1 MISGNDLAGEL
12 LDLGKAI
19 GLFDGSGNLQ
29 TSWFDN
35 PLNSI
40 ESLLSD
46 STQRAAF
53 LDLLNALLPP
63 AQVTDVS
70 TGESW
75 HPLLGDQPR
84 GNAYLTVQ
92 SNGSVTFGFAG
103 LFQSDDTATPLASLR
118 AHLPIVSFSGS
129 TVSAIAGTSDGPL
142 EFSLR
147 LHLGWRF
154 GTDPLGLDSVV
165 VDALLAPLPP
175 GSASANLV
183 ITLEQL
189 QLDTSGP
196 KDVVLDP
203 NNLTSEAVQLITGL
217 LHEKLSRLAGPTGEA
232 ASLVNHLLPL
242 LGFGTDGIPQFPF
255 AQLGDPSALNNWFA
269 SLLQGSGTPPIVAW
283 LGHLAGLLGAG
294 GTTVSGSGTLSDPW
308 TVMVLPIGSVAGS
321 GVSLTLATQTVS
333 SLTSLLP
340 GLAVTIV
347 PGGANPPLRIEAAAT
362 IASIPIV
369 GVGSATILP
378 AASITAIAPGDAAS
392 GDLVSNA
399 TITVASAEA
408 GLAWNGSALQP
419 LLELLNVTLL
429 GTHYDKLDL
438 TNTDSVAQ
446 AATAA
451 VKAALMSAIGSTGP
465 GAHLAALAGIVPPAN
480 DSTSPHSVDLVAM
493 VANPAQA
500 IGAFHRSVLLDAT
513 HNWSFLLEE
522 ITALAGITNS
532 VSGSGTRND
541 PWRVSLAA
549 PGGAIDI
556 ELAAWNAQ
564 TSGVANDPQKL
575 RLGLRAGIPQ
585 TAWNFWWLCELLAFD
600 LPQTGS
606 GTVSL
611 MAGQEAHAE
620 ITSVPSLPNVGGL
633 SISVGD
639 FSADM
644 SWTPGQSMMW
654 SSGLDNIQVSFAGA
668 SVTVAS
674 LKFPSAAAF
683 NVSNPSSIA
692 AALGV
697 SVGDLET
704 LLRLMLAR
712 AAYSWGGM
720 QGFALAGL
728 LGVHAGLPGVQSDW
742 PMLAD
747 PGAAGSLLSDPFT
760 ALRNWLA
767 AIAVNTSS
775 DGSAFLPVALSSLR
789 AFLTGAVPS
798 SPGAA
803 LPSFGLPL
811 SGSGTYDD
819 PWTLPLTS
827 DVTSSLDA
835 LVWLEP
841 AGPPPAW
848 AKPLI
853 NAATT
858 AADLPSLIAIAQQL
872 GAFVPDLA
880 AAFKNADAGLISGS
894 LVGLDDYFSSSDGV
908 VPLISAVP
916 TSGSWT
922 AGTTLSSA
930 HPALPADPSA
940 IQQILAQ
947 IDTWAGGAGSS
958 RTVLLL
964 GPAFSDHTI
973 WQTLLGNGNLHGT
986 TDPTANF
993 NLRVPGLDPSAVG
1006 LTTVTANV
1014 NYYTADLNDDGTGDL
1029 TSLTA
1034 QIARVVA
1041 RIQQLTSATQV
1052 VLVGHSTAGVAAR
1065 AFTAA
1070 NPALVAGLI
1079 TLGSP
1084 HLGADL
1090 PYFDDPYQ
1098 ADAVRAAQS
1107 MRPSMPAGA
1116 LRDAFDH
1123 VVQALDGYLASS
1135 NPAQL
1140 PTASPYPIGSFA
1152 DPGSTDTG
1160 GRPALALGSQLPGA
1174 LLGFFQT
1181 TFSALATAA
1190 ANPVTT
1196 PPAPTHLAFG
1206 VRSHLDFYGTVT
1218 GQYAVNVS
1226 LRADAFRIALQK
1238 GAADPPRPAYGLAV
1252 RAQVTNPDGW
1262 LVGASG
1268 AFAGVGLPQVDV
1280 RVKWMEMGVD
1290 ITSGTGG
1297 MTVTPQLGLHQVSFH
1312 GPVSASAAWNDIN
1325 AQALFGA
1332 VFQKLSNPAPLAGSN
1347 IGLLLDV
1354 LTNLGVAVADPH
1366 GGVGVSADAFA
1377 AIQSDAAGYLS
1388 SKLAAAFDAGIPGFS
1403 GPAGGP
1409 WSSPLGILPV
1419 EVYLSQNPW
1428 TVGVRTSAG
1437 VAYTLAGSAGF
1448 VFDGS
1453 VTLPN
1458 FQPKLDAGFLIGA
1471 LTLMWSSATNQLT
1484 ADASPWLGP
1493 LTLIPAPSPGTVE
1506 KALNDALPRL
1516 LFSSAA
1522 SAIFESLMGPGFKV
1536 PPLDLFF
1543 SSTSSVMSQPSAV
1556 GNSGGNGLD
1565 SARITQLLQ
1574 IINNALGFPAGPG
1587 LSLPGGLQLTASGAG
1602 TDASPTT
1609 LQLATTS
1616 AIGGVVGVTAGVS
1629 FDSTMHITPSGNV
1642 SLTIGLPG
1650 TGWGGVVITFG
1661 ASASGVSLVVAP
1673 QATGVAPIQIL
1684 PTFSG
1689 LGALAGAAEALLPQ
1703 ALDALVGAI
1712 GTSTIMTL
1720 VLDVAAAFN
1729 IYDSVGGFA
1738 AHADELK
1745 TLLQTNWLAGFNSA
1759 EQTAAA
1765 NAIASL
1771 FSGTSPL
1778 AGVLPGTVSAT
1789 SGTVKWALPLGG
1801 SDSGNLALTLG
1812 WDGSGPTVLV
1822 GLSSVKLGDGA
1833 LAIDAAAGYAKGN
1846 IAISTGFALHL
1857 ENAIG
1862 IALAPTLM
1870 VSETGGKFQL
1880 EFYPLA
1886 DGTANGPITIDLL
1899 PPAVHMGAG
1908 GAIGIVNQWLIPLVA
1923 DMLFTATQSSLN
1935 SPLWTGGP
1943 TLQAVLIG
1951 SHVAQSG
1958 GGGVVVNPSIPDIS
1972 TIITGLISTLV
1983 TGVSIAIT
1991 DTINLALAND
2001 GGRLGVR
2008 IYGAQA
2014 FDIGNYSLSLLFGA
2028 PTDWGSNFDTG
2039 AAVYLFDSSGG
2050 NFTFNPGMIIAGL
2063 GLGLTGQDDAPL
2075 INTDGFRLG
2084 GARLYSFFHAE
2095 FGSGFTFDSLGAGVE
2110 LDALGLPLGQA
2121 TGGNVGGNNP
2131 VAASLLQ
2138 SDGGDNDAGDTQSVN
2153 PALDVA
2159 AWYWSAPTGDATFH
2173 ILFQDN
2179 NQPIWIGVHAQFGP
2193 IYIEQIG
2200 LVPNGNTSCSMVL
2213 DASVKIDGLTGEV
2226 DELGVTIPYKSIT
2239 TPGDWTLDLK
2249 GIALGFQSP
2258 EVTIAGALLK
2268 NDSGPAIEYD
2278 GMLLVQ
2284 VTEFGIV
2291 AVGAYSKPTDAQGG
2305 YTSIFIFAGVFI
2317 IIGIPPIIEID
2328 AFGLGVGYNRE
2339 LIVPDDMNKIPS
2351 FVLVAALDDGGAM
2364 ANDPMGELM
2373 QISTSM
2379 PAKRGSF
2386 WLAVGLHGTTF
2397 VIVHV
2402 TAIVYVAL
2410 DSGMEIGLIG
2420 VARMA
2425 IPSDDTALVSVELA
2439 LKARYSSA
2447 EGVLSIQAQLTDNS
2461 YLLAPDCQ
2469 LTGGFAYFMWFP
2481 EGQFVLTLGGYNPH
2495 FQVPTQFPNVPRL
2508 GFNWGL
2514 PIGATIKG
2522 QSYFALTNTCIMAG
2536 ARLDLTWGASCANV
2550 WFTAYADFLIS
2561 WDPFYYNIDIGIS
2574 VGASLSITICFFGCV
2589 TIGISIS
2596 IGATLTIEGPPLHGT
2611 ATLDL
2616 DVCSLTVSFGPD
2628 PNPQPDYI
2636 SDWGTF
2642 ATKYLYGGDPNGNAF
2657 AVNVLTGLAPPEPS
2671 GGQPAPGTE
2680 DKPWKLT
2687 SEFSFQCD
2695 TKMPATVSNDFVF
2708 GDQTP
2713 NVHSIDL
2720 APMNKESVDSRTVI
2734 TLQGKN
2740 GSGWTTLTLGNS
2752 DPRFNV
2758 DELHWSIAPT
2768 VGKVSEATWHWND
2781 PTNMPAAANT
2791 LPAITNVQIVGF
2803 AVTEGQSVLIPIAK
2817 LIFYGNSRP
2826 LPFAVPW
2833 DITTFKSY
2841 GTGADSLAVL
2851 GSQLNS
2857 GSTLS
2862 IASQVLS
2869 GGSGFFSQQRVASG
2883 LPENGLQPMA
2893 VRALKLNRS
2902 APPLLTPLSTGLTMK
2917 PVGLANPPVIVEVP
2931 PVAPVPLQAPR
2942 LRAVLQARP
2951 QPVADT
2957 PPALRTS
2964 VTKVAAAANV
2974 ARMAAPQVMT
2984 VASRLQRVP
2993 APNAAR
2999 ATRLASASRTIRS
3012 TELAWTSGAAPQEQ
3026 VTNAEQDLG
3035 ANGVSVPAGTTHLWD
3050 VPAGASSQFVVTGS
3064 AAFRITFLT
3073 RGGSVISDSEYAAG
3087 NSAGIAVPARCG
3099 MVAITCLGVPP
3110 TPLAS
3115 LAPAFGAVS
3124 FAAAPAG
3131 QMVATGWELH
3141 NLLPQVGA
3149 TSILGRGACVLLPQ
3163 THSPARKKQAVS
3175 SAMVNLSDAL
3185 ATQAGVETWL
3195 PATTGVVMILLDQQD
3210 PSAAADGDLGLAVN
3224 GATLSTSPI
3233 RILGGR
3239 RRALLYDV
3247 QQVTTVADHITVAVA
3262 SLSGWRFSGV
3272 IGLSGK
3278 AQEWGVRF
3286 NGKIPEQLVPDG
3298 PLTPNGSVTV
3308 RMVSAPGGT
3317 S

>member
-46 STQRAAF
+46 RTQRAAF
-53 LDLLNALLPP
+53 LDLLDAFLPP
-63 AQVTDVS
+63 AQVADVP

-92 SNGSVTFGFAG
+92 KNGAVTFGFAG
-103 LFQSDDTATPLASLR
+103 LFQSDDSATPFASLR

-129 TVSAIAGTSDGPL
+129 TVAAIAGTSDGPL

-147 LHLGWRF
+147 LHLGWQF
-154 GTDPLGLDSVV
+154 GMDPLGLHSVV

-175 GSASANLV
+175 GSASANLR

-189 QLDTSGP
+189 QLDSSGA

-217 LHEKLSRLAGPTGEA
+217 LHERLSRLAGPTGEA
-232 ASLVNHLLPL
+232 ASLVDHLLPL

-255 AQLGDPSALNNWFA
+255 AQLGDPNALNNWFA
-269 SLLQGSGTPPIVAW
+269 SLLQGAGTAPIVAW

-294 GTTVSGSGTLSDPW
+294 SSPTVSGSGTVSDPW
-308 TVMVLPIGSVAGS
+308 TVMVLPIGSAAGS
-321 GVSLTLATQTVS
+321 GVSLTLARQTIS

-340 GLAVTIV
+340 GLAVTVV

-362 IASIPIV
+362 IASIPIA
-369 GVGSATILP
+369 GIGSATILP
-378 AASITAIAPGDAAS
+378 AASITAIAPGNAA
-392 GDLVSNA
+392 GGNLVSNA
-399 TITVASAEA
+399 TITVASTEA

-419 LLELLNVTLL
+419 LLELVNVTLA

-438 TNTDSVAQ
+438 TNTDSVGQLASG
-446 AATAA
+446 A
-451 VKAALMSAIGSTGP
+451 VKTALMSAIGNTGP
-465 GAHLAALAGIVPPAN
+465 GVHLAALAGIVAPTN
-480 DSTSPHSVDLVAM
+480 DSTSPHGIDLAAM

-500 IGAFHRSVLLDAT
+500 IGAFHRGVLLDAT

-522 ITALAGITNS
+522 ITALAGIANP

-549 PGGAIDI
+549 PGNLIDI

-564 TSGVANDPQKL
+564 TSGVSSDPQKL
-575 RLGLRAGIPQ
+575 RLGLRAAVAQGSL
-585 TAWNFWWLCELLAFD
+585 TFWWLCELLAFD

-611 MAGQEAHAE
+611 MAGQEAHLQ
-620 ITSVPSLPNVGGL
+620 IQPLPSLPTVGGL
-633 SISVGD
+633 SISVAD

-654 SSGLDNIQVSFAGA
+654 SAGLDNLEVAFAGS

-674 LKFPSAAAF
+674 LKFPSAEAF
-683 NVSNPSSIA
+683 DVSNPTSIA
-692 AALGV
+692 TALGI
-697 SVGDLET
+697 SVADVET
-704 LLRLMLAR
+704 LLRLLLAR

-728 LGVHAGLPGVQSDW
+728 LGVHAGWPGVQSDW
-742 PMLAD
+742 PTLAD
-747 PGAAGSLLSDPFT
+747 PGGAGSLLSDPFT

-767 AIAVNTSS
+767 AVAVNTSA
-775 DGSAFLPVALSSLR
+775 DGSAFLPTALAWLR
-789 AFLTGAVPS
+789 AFLTGALPS
-798 SPGAA
+798 SPTDA
-803 LPSFGLPL
+803 LPSFGIPL
-811 SGSGTYDD
+811 SGAGTYDD
-819 PWTLPLTS
+819 PWTLPLTT
-827 DVTSSLDA
+827 DVPSSLDA

-848 AKPLI
+848 AKPLA
-853 NAATT
+853 NAATA
-858 AADLPSLIAIAQQL
+858 AADLPALFTIAQQV
-872 GAFVPDLA
+872 GAFVPDVA

-916 TSGSWT
+916 SGGSWT

-930 HPALPADPSA
+930 HPALPADASA

-947 IDTWAGGAGSS
+947 IDTWAGGAGSK

-964 GPAFSDHTI
+964 GPAFSDHSV
-973 WQTLLGNGNLHGT
+973 WQTLLSDANLHGT
-986 TDPTANF
+986 TDASANF
-993 NLRVPGLDPSAVG
+993 NLRVPGLDPSAVD
-1006 LTTVTANV
+1006 LTTVTAKV
-1014 NYYTADLNDDGTGDL
+1014 NYYTADLNDDGTGNL
-1029 TSLTA
+1029 TSLSA
-1034 QIARVVA
+1034 QIARVVS

-1070 NPALVAGLI
+1070 NPTLVVGLI

-1107 MRPSMPAGA
+1107 MRASMPAGA
-1116 LRDAFDH
+1116 LRDAFNH
-1123 VVQALDGYLASS
+1123 VVQALDGYLASA

-1152 DPGSTDTG
+1152 NPSSTDTG
-1160 GRPALALGSQLPGA
+1160 GRPALALGSQLPGT
-1174 LLGFFQT
+1174 LLTFFQT
-1181 TFSALATAA
+1181 TVSALATTA
-1190 ANPVTT
+1190 ANPGTT

-1206 VRSHLDFYGTVT
+1206 VRTHLDFSGSVT
-1218 GQYAVNVS
+1218 GQYAVDVS

-1238 GAADPPRPAYGLAV
+1238 GAADPPRPAHGLAL
-1252 RAQVTNPDGW
+1252 RAQVTNPLGW
-1262 LVGASG
+1262 LAGASN
-1268 AFAGVGLPQVDV
+1268 AFAGAELPQADV
-1280 RVKWMEMGVD
+1280 RVKWMELGVD
-1290 ITSGTGG
+1290 IAAGTGG
-1297 MTVTPQLGLHQVSFH
+1297 IRVTPQLALHQVSFH
-1312 GPVSASAAWNDIN
+1312 GPLSASAAWNDVN
-1325 AQALFGA
+1325 AQALLGA
-1332 VFQKLSNPAPLAGSN
+1332 VFQRLSNPAPLGGSN
-1347 IGLLLDV
+1347 VGLLLNV
-1354 LTNLGVAVADPH
+1354 LTNLGIAVADPH
-1366 GGVGVSADAFA
+1366 GGVGISADAFA
-1377 AIQSDAAGYLS
+1377 AIQADAAGYLG
-1388 SKLAAAFDAGIPGFS
+1388 SKLAGAFDAGIPGFS

-1409 WSSPLGILPV
+1409 WSCTLDSLPI

-1428 TVGVRTSAG
+1428 TLGARTSAG
-1437 VAYTLAGSAGF
+1437 VAYTLGGTAGF

-1453 VTLPN
+1453 VSLPN
-1458 FQPKLDAGFLIGA
+1458 FQPKLDAGFLIDA
-1471 LTLMWSSATNQLT
+1471 LSLIWSSTTNQLK
-1484 ADASPWLGP
+1484 ADASPWLAP
-1493 LTLIPAPSPGTVE
+1493 LTLIPPPTAATLE
-1506 KALNDALPRL
+1506 AALNDALPRL

-1522 SAIFESLMGPGFKV
+1522 SAIFESLMGPSFKV

-1543 SSTSSVMSQPSAV
+1543 SSTSGAMSQPSAL
-1556 GNSGGNGLD
+1556 GNSSGNGLD

-1574 IINNALGFPAGPG
+1574 AINSAAKFPAGPG
-1587 LSLPGGLQLTASGAG
+1587 LSLPGGLQVTASGAG

-1616 AIGGVVGVTAGVS
+1616 DIGGVVGITAGVS
-1629 FDSTMHITPSGNV
+1629 FDSTMHITPSGSIN
-1642 SLTIGLPG
+1642 LTIGLPG

-1673 QATGVAPIQIL
+1673 QAMGVAPIQIL

-1703 ALDALVGAI
+1703 ALDALVSAI
-1712 GTSTIMTL
+1712 GASSIMTL
-1720 VLDVAAAFN
+1720 VLDVAAASN

-1745 TLLQTNWLAGFNSA
+1745 TLLQANWLAGFNSS
-1759 EQTAAA
+1759 EQAAVA
-1765 NAIASL
+1765 NAITAL
-1771 FSGTSPL
+1771 FSGGSPL
-1778 AGVLPGTVSAT
+1778 AGVLPGSVSA
-1789 SGTVKWALPLGG
+1789 SAGTVKWALPLSG

-1812 WDGSGPTVLV
+1812 WDASGPTVLV

-1833 LAIDAAAGYAKGN
+1833 LAIDASAGYADGN
-1846 IAISTGFALHL
+1846 IAFSTGFGLHL

-1862 IALAPTLM
+1862 IALAPTLA
-1870 VSETGGKFQL
+1870 VSESRGKFQI

-1886 DGTANGPITIDLL
+1886 DGTANGPITIDLV

-1908 GAIGIVNQWLIPLVA
+1908 GAIGIVNQWLIPLIA

-1935 SPLWTGGP
+1935 SPLWSGGP
-1943 TLQAVLIG
+1943 TLQTVLIG
-1951 SHVAQSG
+1951 SHIAQSG
-1958 GGGVVVNPSIPDIS
+1958 GGGIVVNPSIPDIT
-1972 TIITGLISTLV
+1972 TIITGLISTLA
-1983 TGVSIAIT
+1983 TGVSIGIT
-1991 DTINLALAND
+1991 DTLNLALAND

-2008 IYGAQA
+2008 IYGSQA
-2014 FDIGNYSLSLLFGA
+2014 FDIGDYSLSLLFGA
-2028 PTDWGSNFDTG
+2028 PTDWGSAFDTG
-2039 AAVYLFDSSGG
+2039 AAVYLFNSSGG
-2050 NFTFNPGMIIAGL
+2050 SFTFNPGMIVAGL
-2063 GLGLTGQDDAPL
+2063 GLGLTGQDDSPL
-2075 INTDGFRLG
+2075 IKTSGFRLG

-2095 FGSGFTFDSLGAGVE
+2095 FGSGFVFDSLGAGVE

-2138 SDGGDNDAGDTQSVN
+2138 SNGGDNKAGDTQSVN
-2153 PALDVA
+2153 PAVDIA
-2159 AWYWSAPTGDATFH
+2159 AWYWSAPTGDGSFH

-2179 NQPIWIGVHAQFGP
+2179 DQPIWIGVHAQFGP
-2193 IYIEQIG
+2193 IYIDQIG
-2200 LVPNGNTSCSMVL
+2200 LVPNGNTSMSMVL
-2213 DASVKIDGLTGEV
+2213 DASVKIDGLTGQV
-2226 DELGVTIPYKSIT
+2226 NELGVTIPYKSIT

-2249 GIALGFQSP
+2249 GIALSFQGP

-2339 LIVPDDMNKIPS
+2339 LIVPDDINKVPS
-2351 FVLVAALDDGGAM
+2351 FVLVAALDDGGAL

-2402 TAIVYVAL
+2402 TAVVYVAL
-2410 DSGMEIGLIG
+2410 DSGVEIGLIG

-2514 PIGATIKG
+2514 PIGATVKG

-2536 ARLDLTWGASCANV
+2536 ARLDLTWGASCAYV

-2561 WDPFYYNIDIGIS
+2561 WDPFYYEIDIGIS

-2616 DVCSLTVSFGPD
+2616 DVCSITVSFGPD
-2628 PNPQPDYI
+2628 PNPKPNYI

-2642 ATKYLYGGDPNGNAF
+2642 ATKYLYGGDPNGSAF

-2671 GGQPAPGTE
+2671 GAQPAPGTA

-2695 TKMPATVSNDFVF
+2695 TKMPATISTDFVF

-2713 NVHSIDL
+2713 SVHSIDV
-2720 APMNKESVDSRTVI
+2720 APMNKENVDSHTVI
-2734 TLQGKN
+2734 TLQAKN
-2740 GSGWTTLTLGNS
+2740 GNSWTLVTLGNG
-2752 DPRFNV
+2752 DRRFSV
-2758 DELHWSIAPT
+2758 DKLHWTITPT

-2781 PTNMPAAANT
+2781 PANIPAAANT
-2791 LPAITNVQIVGF
+2791 LPAITNVQLVGF
-2803 AVTEGQSVLIPIAK
+2803 AVTEGQSALIPIAK

-2851 GSQLNS
+2851 AAQLKS

-2862 IASQVLS
+2862 VASQVLS
-2869 GGSGFFSQQRVASG
+2869 GNGFFSQQRLASG
-2883 LPENGLQPMA
+2883 LPENGLQPVA

-2917 PVGLANPPVIVEVP
+2917 PVGLANPPVIGKVP
-2931 PVAPVPLQAPR
+2931 PVAPVPLQTPR

-2951 QPVADT
+2951 QAVADT
-2957 PPALRTS
+2957 PAALRTS
-2964 VTKVAAAANV
+2964 VSKVAAAANV

-2993 APNAAR
+2993 AANAAR
-2999 ATRLASASRTIRS
+2999 STRLASASRTLRS
-3012 TELAWTSGAAPQEQ
+3012 AELAWTSGVSHQDQ
-3026 VTNAEQDLG
+3026 VTNAEQDLTTS
-3035 ANGVSVPAGTTHLWD
+3035 GVAVPAGTTHLWD
-3050 VPAGASSQFVVTGS
+3050 ISAGTNSELVVSGN

-3073 RGGSVISDSEYAAG
+3073 RGGRVISDIEYG
-3087 NSAGIAVPARCG
+3087 TGSSAGIAVPAGCG

-3110 TPLAS
+3110 APLLK
-3115 LAPAFGAVS
+3115 LAPVLGAVS

-3131 QMVATGWELH
+3131 QMAATGWELH

-3149 TSILGRGACVLLPQ
+3149 TTLLGRGACVLLPQ
-3163 THSPARKKQAVS
+3163 THTPARKQQAVS
-3175 SAMVNLSDAL
+3175 SAMVNVSAAL
-3185 ATQAGVETWL
+3185 ASQAGVETWL
-3195 PATTGVVMILLDQQD
+3195 PASTGVVMILLDQQD
-3210 PSAAADGDLGLAVN
+3210 PSAATDGDLGLAVD
-3224 GATLSTSPI
+3224 GATLSNSPI

-3247 QQVTTVADHITVAVA
+3247 QKVAAGATHLTVAVA
-3262 SLSGWRFSGV
+3262 SVAGWRFSGV

-3298 PLTPNGSVTV
+3298 PLTPNGSVSV
-3308 RMVSAPGGT
+3308 RLVSPTGGP

>member
-1 MISGNDLAGEL
+1 MISGNDLANEV

-19 GLFDGSGNLQ
+19 GLFDDNGNLQ

-35 PLNSI
+35 PLSSI
-40 ESLLSD
+40 RSILSD
-46 STQRAAF
+46 SGQRAAF
-53 LDLLNALLPP
+53 LDLLDAFLPA
-63 AQVTDVS
+63 AQVQDVPA
-70 TGESW
+70 GESW
-75 HPLLGDQPR
+75 HPLMGDQPR

-92 SNGSVTFGFAG
+92 SNGAVTFGFAG
-103 LFQSDDTATPLASLR
+103 LFQSDDSATPVASLR
-118 AHLPIVSFSGS
+118 AHLPVVSFNGN
-129 TVSAIAGTSDGPL
+129 TVTAVAGTSNGPL

-147 LHLGWRF
+147 LHLGWTF

-165 VDALLAPLPP
+165 VDAILAPLPP
-175 GSASANLV
+175 GSASANLQ

-189 QLDTSGP
+189 QLDSSGA

-203 NNLTSEAVQLITGL
+203 NNLTSEAVQLISGL

-255 AQLGDPSALNNWFA
+255 AQLGDPGALNNWFD
-269 SLLQGSGTPPIVAW
+269 SLLQGTGTPPIVAW
-283 LGHLAGLLGAG
+283 LGHLAGLLGAN
-294 GTTVSGSGTLSDPW
+294 GTTVSGSGTVADPW
-308 TVMVLPIGSVAGS
+308 SLMLLPIGSVSGS
-321 GVSLTLATQTVS
+321 GVSLTLATQTIS
-333 SLTSLLP
+333 STTSLLA
-340 GLAVTIV
+340 GLAVSVV

-362 IASIPIV
+362 IAAIPIV

-378 AASITAIAPGDAAS
+378 AASITAIAPGDAA
-392 GDLVSNA
+392 GGNLVSDANITIA
-399 TITVASAEA
+399 TAEA
-408 GLAWNGSALQP
+408 GLAWSGSSLQP
-419 LLELLNVTLL
+419 LLELVNVTLL

-438 TNTDSVAQ
+438 TNTNSVAA

-451 VKAALMSAIGSTGP
+451 VKAALLAAIGSSGP

-480 DSTSPHSVDLVAM
+480 DSTSPHGIDLATM

-500 IGAFHRSVLLDAT
+500 IGAFHRSVLLDGT

-522 ITALAGITNS
+522 ITALAGIASS

-564 TSGVANDPQKL
+564 TSGVATDPQKL
-575 RLGLRAGIPQ
+575 RLGLRAAIPQ

-620 ITSVPSLPNVGGL
+620 ITTVPGLPDVSGL

-644 SWTPGQSMMW
+644 SWAPGHSMTW
-654 SSGLDNIQVSFAGA
+654 SAGLDNVQVSFAGS
-668 SVTVAS
+668 SVKVAS

-683 NVSNPSSIA
+683 DVSNPTSIA
-692 AALGV
+692 VALGV
-697 SVGDLET
+697 SVTDLET

-720 QGFALAGL
+720 PGFTLAGL
-728 LGVHAGLPGVQSDW
+728 LGVNAALPGAQSDW
-742 PMLAD
+742 PVLLDAGS
-747 PGAAGSLLSDPFT
+747 PGSLLGDPFS

-767 AIAVNTSS
+767 SIAVNVSA
-775 DGSAFLPVALSSLR
+775 DGTAFLPTALSWLR
-789 AFLTGAVPS
+789 AFLSGASPA
-798 SPGAA
+798 SPGLG
-803 LPSFGLPL
+803 LPSFAIPL

-819 PWTLPLTS
+819 PWALALTV
-827 DVTSSLDA
+827 DATSALDA

-841 AGPPPAW
+841 AGPPPGW
-848 AKPLI
+848 ATPLI
-853 NAATT
+853 NASTS
-858 AADLPSLIAIAQQL
+858 AADIPTLLGIAQQV
-872 GAFVPDLA
+872 GAFLPDLA
-880 AAFKNADAGLISGS
+880 AAFKNSDASFIGGS
-894 LVGLDDYFSSSDGV
+894 LVSIADYFAISDAV
-908 VPLISAVP
+908 VPLASAVP
-916 TSGSWT
+916 TGGSWT
-922 AGTTLSSA
+922 SGTTLSSA
-930 HPALPADPSA
+930 HPALPSDSAA
-940 IQQILAQ
+940 IQQVLTQ
-947 IDTWAGGAGSS
+947 IDTWAGGAGSA

-964 GPAFSDHTI
+964 GPAFSDHTA
-973 WQTLLGNGNLHGT
+973 WTALLGDANLHGT
-986 TDPTANF
+986 TDANANF
-993 NLRVPGLDPSAVG
+993 NLRVPGLDPLAVD
-1006 LTTVTANV
+1006 LTDVTANV
-1014 NYYTADLNDDGTGDL
+1014 NYYTADLNDDGTGNL

-1034 QIARVVA
+1034 QVGRIVA
-1041 RIQQLTSATQV
+1041 RIQQLTSAAQV
-1052 VLVGHSTAGVAAR
+1052 ILVGHSTAGVTAR

-1070 NPALVAGLI
+1070 NPTLVTGLI
-1079 TLGSP
+1079 TLGAP

-1098 ADAVRAAQS
+1098 ADAVRAAQV
-1107 MRPSMPAGA
+1107 MRSAMPAGA
-1116 LRDAFDH
+1116 FRDAFDH
-1123 VVQALDGYLASS
+1123 VVQALDGYVPPAT
-1135 NPAQL
+1135 PAQL
-1140 PTASPYPIGSFA
+1140 PTEATYPIGSFA
-1152 DPGSTDTG
+1152 DPGSIDTG
-1160 GRPALALGSQLPGA
+1160 GRPALALGSQLSGA
-1174 LLGFFQT
+1174 LLDFLKT
-1181 TFSALATAA
+1181 TVSALATTA
-1190 ANPVTT
+1190 ANPTT
-1196 PPAPTHLAFG
+1196 APPAPTHLAFG
-1206 VRSHLDFYGTVT
+1206 VRTHLDFSGSVT
-1218 GQYAVNVS
+1218 GQYAVDVS

-1238 GAADPPRPAYGLAV
+1238 GAADPPRPAHGLTL
-1252 RAQVTNPDGW
+1252 RAQVTNPNGW
-1262 LVGASG
+1262 LVGASSG
-1268 AFAGVGLPQVDV
+1268 FAGAGLPPVDV
-1280 RVKWMEMGVD
+1280 RLKWMELGVE
-1290 ITSGTGG
+1290 IANGTGG
-1297 MTVTPQLGLHQVSFH
+1297 MTVTPQLALHQVSYH
-1312 GPVSASAAWNDIN
+1312 GPVTAVATWNDAN
-1325 AQALFGA
+1325 AQALLGA
-1332 VFQKLSNPAPLAGSN
+1332 VFQNLSNPAPLAGSN
-1347 IGLLLDV
+1347 VGLLLSV
-1354 LTNLGVAVADPH
+1354 LTNLGIAVPDPH
-1366 GGVGVSADAFA
+1366 GGVGISADAFA
-1377 AIQSDAAGYLS
+1377 AIQSDAAGYLG
-1388 SKLAAAFDAGIPGFS
+1388 SKLASAFDAGVPGFS

-1409 WSSPLGILPV
+1409 WSSQLGSFPV

-1428 TVGVRTSAG
+1428 SIGLRTSAG
-1437 VAYTLAGSAGF
+1437 VAYTIAGNAGF

-1453 VTLPN
+1453 LVLPS

-1471 LTLMWSSATNQLT
+1471 LSVVWSSATRQLIAT
-1484 ADASPWLGP
+1484 ASPWLAP
-1493 LTLIPAPSPGTVE
+1493 ITLIPPPSSATLQA
-1506 KALNDALPRL
+1506 ALNDALPRL
-1516 LFSSAA
+1516 LFSAA
-1522 SAIFESLMGPGFKV
+1522 TSAIFESLMGPQFKV
-1536 PPLDLFF
+1536 PPLDMFF
-1543 SSTSSVMSQPSAV
+1543 SSTSGSVSQPSAL
-1556 GNSGGNGLD
+1556 GNSSGSGLD
-1565 SARITQLLQ
+1565 SGRVTQLLQ
-1574 IINNALGFPAGPG
+1574 IINTALGFAPGPG

-1609 LQLATTS
+1609 LQLATT
-1616 AIGGVVGVTAGVS
+1616 ALIGGVLGVTTGVS
-1629 FDSTMHITPSGNV
+1629 FDSLWHVKPSG
-1642 SLTIGLPG
+1642 SITLTIPLPG
-1650 TGWGGVVITFG
+1650 TGWTGLTITFG
-1661 ASASGVSLVVAP
+1661 ASDAGVSLVLAP
-1673 QATGVAPIQIL
+1673 QAAGVAPIQIL

-1703 ALDALVGAI
+1703 ALDALVAAI
-1712 GTSTIMTL
+1712 GTSTVMTL

-1738 AHADELK
+1738 AHADEMK
-1745 TLLQTNWLAGFNSA
+1745 TLLETNWLAGFNST

-1765 NAIASL
+1765 TAIAGL
-1771 FSGTSPL
+1771 FGGASPL
-1778 AGVLPGTVSAT
+1778 AGVLPGTVTAT
-1789 SGTVKWALPLGG
+1789 AGAVKWALPLGG

-1812 WDGSGPTVLV
+1812 WDSSGPTVLL
-1822 GLSSVKLGDGA
+1822 GLSSVKLGAGA
-1833 LAIDAAAGYAKGN
+1833 LAIDAAAGYAGGN
-1846 IAISTGFALHL
+1846 IAVSTAFALHL
-1857 ENAIG
+1857 EDAIG
-1862 IALAPTLM
+1862 IALTPTLA
-1870 VSETGGKFQL
+1870 VSEAGGKFQL

-1886 DGTANGPITIDLL
+1886 NGGANGPVTIDLL

-1908 GAIGIVNQWLIPLVA
+1908 GAAGIVNQWLIPLVA
-1923 DMLFTATQSSLN
+1923 DMLFTATKGSLN
-1935 SPLWTGGP
+1935 SALWTGGP

-1951 SHVAQSG
+1951 SQIAQSG
-1958 GGGVVVNPSIPDIS
+1958 GGGIIVNPAIPDI
-1972 TIITGLISTLV
+1972 TTMITGLISTLA
-1983 TGVSIAIT
+1983 TGVSLPISST
-1991 DTINLALAND
+1991 LNLALAND

-2008 IYGAQA
+2008 LYGSQA
-2014 FDIGNYSLSLLFGA
+2014 FDVGDYSLSLLFGA
-2028 PTDWGSNFDTG
+2028 PSDWGSAFDTG
-2039 AAVYLFDSSGG
+2039 AAVYLFNASGG
-2050 NFTFNPGMIIAGL
+2050 NFTFNPGMIVAGL
-2063 GLGLTGQDDAPL
+2063 GLGITGQDDAPL
-2075 INTDGFRLG
+2075 IKTSGFRLG
-2084 GARLYSFFHAE
+2084 GVRLYSFFHAE
-2095 FGSGFTFDSLGAGVE
+2095 FGSGLVFDSPGGGVE

-2138 SDGGDNDAGDTQSVN
+2138 SDGGDNNAGDTQSVN
-2153 PALDVA
+2153 PAVDVA
-2159 AWYWSAPTGDATFH
+2159 AWYWDAPTGDATLH
-2173 ILFQDN
+2173 VLFQDN
-2179 NQPIWIGVHAQFGP
+2179 DQPIWIGVHAQFGP
-2193 IYIEQIG
+2193 IYIDQIG
-2200 LVPNGNTSCSMVL
+2200 LVPNGNTSVSLVL
-2213 DASVKIDGLTGEV
+2213 DGSVKINGLTGEV

-2249 GIALGFQSP
+2249 GIALSFQGP

-2339 LIVPDDMNKIPS
+2339 LIVPDDINKIPS

-2402 TAIVYVAL
+2402 TAVVYVAL
-2410 DSGMEIGLIG
+2410 DNGVEIGLIG

-2447 EGVLSIQAQLTDNS
+2447 EGTLSIQAQLTDNS

-2536 ARLDLTWGASCANV
+2536 ARLDLTWGASCAYV

-2596 IGATLTIEGPPLHGT
+2596 IGATLTIAGPPLHGT

-2628 PNPQPDYI
+2628 PNPKPDYI
-2636 SDWGTF
+2636 TDWGTF
-2642 ATKYLYGGDPNGNAF
+2642 ATKYLYGGDPSGSAF

-2671 GGQPAPGTE
+2671 GGQPAPGTA

-2695 TKMPATVSNDFVF
+2695 TKMPATISTDFVF

-2713 NVHSIDL
+2713 DVHSIDV
-2720 APMNKESVDSRTVI
+2720 APMFKESVDSHIVI
-2734 TLQGKN
+2734 TLQAKN
-2740 GSGWTTLTLGNS
+2740 GSGWTTVTPGNS
-2752 DPRFNV
+2752 DRRFNV
-2758 DELHWSIAPT
+2758 DKLHWRIAPT

-2791 LPAITNVQIVGF
+2791 LPAITNVQILGF
-2803 AVTEGQSVLIPIAK
+2803 AVTEGQSALIPIAK

-2833 DITTFKSY
+2833 DITTLKLY
-2841 GTGADSLAVL
+2841 GTGADSLAIL
-2851 GSQLNS
+2851 GAQLSS

-2862 IASQVLS
+2862 VATQVLS
-2869 GGSGFFSQQRVASG
+2869 GNGFFSNQRAASG
-2883 LPENGLQPMA
+2883 LPQQGLQPVA
-2893 VRALKLNRS
+2893 VRALNLNRS

-2917 PVGLANPPVIVEVP
+2917 PVGLADPPVIAKVP
-2931 PVAPVPLQAPR
+2931 PIAPVPLQAPR

-2951 QPVADT
+2951 QPTADT

-2964 VTKVAAAANV
+2964 VTGVAAAANV
-2974 ARMAAPQVMT
+2974 MRMAAPQVT
-2984 VASRLQRVP
+2984 TTASRIHRVP
-2993 APNAAR
+2993 APNAPR
-2999 ATRLASASRTIRS
+2999 ATRIATASRIVRS
-3012 TELAWTSGAAPQEQ
+3012 PELAWTSGVAHQEQ
-3026 VTNAEQDLG
+3026 LANAEQDL
-3035 ANGVSVPAGTTHLWD
+3035 AASGVSVPAGTTHLWD
-3050 VPAGASSQFVVTGS
+3050 VPAASASQFFVSGN
-3064 AAFRITFLT
+3064 AAFRMTFLT
-3073 RGGSVISDSEYAAG
+3073 RGGSVITDQEFAAG
-3087 NSAGIAVPARCG
+3087 GGASIAIPERCG

-3110 TPLAS
+3110 GTLTKVNPGL
-3115 LAPAFGAVS
+3115 GAVS
-3124 FAAAPAG
+3124 FSAAPAG
-3131 QMVATGWELH
+3131 LMATAGWQLE
-3141 NLLPQVGA
+3141 NLLPQVGP
-3149 TSILGRGACVLLPQ
+3149 TTILGRGACLVFPQ
-3163 THSPARKKQAVS
+3163 SSAPNRKKQPVS
-3175 SAMVNLSDAL
+3175 SAMVNVSDAL
-3185 ATQAGVETWL
+3185 ATQSGVETWL
-3195 PATTGVVMILLDQQD
+3195 PTLTGVVMILLDQQD
-3210 PSAAADGDLGLAVN
+3210 PSAAANGDLALSVN
-3224 GATLSTSPI
+3224 GATLSASPI

-3247 QQVTTVADHITVAVA
+3247 QQVTAGADHITVGAA
-3262 SLSGWRFSGV
+3262 SLSGWRFCGV
-3272 IGLSGK
+3272 IALSGK

-3298 PLTPNGSVTV
+3298 PLTPDGSVMV
-3308 RMVSAPGGT
+3308 RLVAAPGGK